1 MGGGGPDLSA
11 IRDFGQILSATRA
24 KSAISSDFEQILSAI
39 SAKSVQKG
47 PKGTVKKQ
55 THVKR
60 GKTHTQ

>member
-39 SAKSVQKG
+39 SAKSVQKSERHS
-47 PKGTVKKQ
+47 KKQ
-55 THVKR
+55 LTSFLFMS
-60 GKTHTQ
+60 TF